1 MEITFAQVEGIIGK
15 ALPASARRHRSW
27 WDNDW
32 LSQVQSGFWLDAGLR
47 DSHVDMGKERV
58 KFMLIPEREEKYKAF
73 FDALLKDLRNRRK
86 PGEMWALPDGSRG
99 RNFQKLGGL
108 PIGSAVGD
116 PSVSFAHRRRLRVEF
131 YIGRGDEAKNKHVY
145 DTLHTHRQEI
155 EARLRRAGVR
165 EEVSWERLDH
175 RIASRVAI
183 YRQGSIEY
191 SKLEL
196 DRLRVWAVVTLVELR
211 NALSPFLP
219 R

>member
-1 MEITFAQVEGIIGK
+1 
-15 ALPASARRHRSW
+15 
-27 WDNDW
+27 
-32 LSQVQSGFWLDAGLR
+32 
-47 DSHVDMGKERV
+47 MGKERV

-131 YIGRGDEAKNKHVY
+131 YIDRGDVAKNKHVY
-145 DTLHTHRQEI
+145 DTLYTHRQEI

-183 YRQGSIEY
+183 YRQGSIYY
-191 SKLEL
+191 SDEKLAQ
-196 DRLRVWAVVTLVELR
+196 LREWAVVTLVELR
-211 NALSPFLP
+211 NVLSPFLP